1 MRLFAV
7 YHKGDEIAFISH
19 LDIQRALQRAFR
31 RANVPLAYSQGFNPH
46 PKLSFASAVATG
58 QTSDAEWFEVALEE
72 RIDPGEFTARVN
84 AVMPPGL
91 SLSDAFEPPDNFPSL
106 SSLTRAAEYVI
117 KLSLVEELPADRLSA
132 AAEALLNGA
141 IIVQKRTK
149 GGEKAVD
156 IRPQIIGVFVE
167 KIEGKEITLRVLG
180 RLQADG
186 GLRAELFA
194 GALLDRL
201 DAHGSV
207 AVRRTHMYFAGD
219 GPLPQL
225 P

>member
-1 MRLFAV
+1 MRIFAV

-19 LDIQRALQRAFR
+19 LDIQRALQRVFR

-72 RIDPGEFTARVN
+72 RIDPGEFAARVN

-91 SLSDAFEPPDNFPSL
+91 YLSDAFEPADNFPSL